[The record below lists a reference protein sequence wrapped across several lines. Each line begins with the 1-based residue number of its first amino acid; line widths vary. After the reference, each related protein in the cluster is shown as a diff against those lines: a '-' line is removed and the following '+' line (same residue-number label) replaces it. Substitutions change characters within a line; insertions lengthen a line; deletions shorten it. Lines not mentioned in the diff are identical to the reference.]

1 MYVITQNTMT
11 LAKVNLK
18 QIIIHISMSFMYE
31 VRGELANTLVL
42 SATMVRQV
50 VMLSVVRPGILNE
63 I

>member
-1 MYVITQNTMT
+1 MT

-50 VMLSVVRPGILNE
+50 VMLSVVRPGIFNAR
-63 I
+63 